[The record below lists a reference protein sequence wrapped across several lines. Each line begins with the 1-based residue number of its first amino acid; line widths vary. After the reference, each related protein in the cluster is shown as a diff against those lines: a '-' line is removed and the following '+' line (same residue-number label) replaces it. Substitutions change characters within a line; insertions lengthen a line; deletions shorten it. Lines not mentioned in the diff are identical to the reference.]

1 MNVIKVNGLVKK
13 YGSKTVVNKLSFEV
27 KPGEIIGFLGP
38 NGSGKTTTIEAIIG
52 RINYNQG
59 EIKIFDKDF
68 NKLSKADRRKIG
80 IVPQKIA
87 LFSDLTVRDNA
98 IYFARLYGL
107 SSEEAKKRSNDLL
120 LELGLD
126 KQKNNRVSKFS
137 GGQRTRLNILCGIIH
152 KPDLLFLDEPT
163 VAIDPQTRNLILN
176 LIKKLANEGTTI
188 IYTSHYMEEVEY
200 LCNKVIIIDE
210 GRVIAEGTKEELLSL
225 VGNKK
230 IIQFTS
236 YEEVELVKNT
246 LNSCEIVT
254 NVINHN
260 SNYDVYFEGDKQI
273 IEDLLEGSLKYS
285 NLRLEQP
292 NLQSIFIEL
301 TGRSLR
307 D

>member
-126 KQKNNRVSKFS
+126 KQKNNRVSKLS